1 MAEKISAVSNISY
14 DTTRVAP
21 VRGYTKEERSAII
34 EAVEKESE
42 KRMEELAEKR
52 AYLAKYPVP
61 KGASFTEVLNQK
73 LGIAPLTPAT
83 DDDEGYVLDIKQ

>member
-14 DTTRVAP
+14 DATRVAP
-21 VRGYTKEERSAII
+21 VRGYTKEERSALI
-34 EAVEKESE
+34 ESVEKESE

-61 KGASFTEVLNQK
+61 KGATFSEVLDQK
-73 LGIAPLTPAT
+73 LGKLPPASA

>member
-1 MAEKISAVSNISY
+1 MADRIEGIGGISY
-14 DTTRVAP
+14 NSTRVQP

-61 KGASFTEVLNQK
+61 KGVSFSEVLNQK
-73 LGIAPLTPAT
+73 LGKLPPASA

>member
-1 MAEKISAVSNISY
+1 MADRIERIANISY
-14 DTTRVAP
+14 DTSRVSP
-21 VRGYTKEERSAII
+21 VRGYTDKERAAKM

-42 KRMEELAEKR
+42 ERLEALAEKR

-61 KGASFTEVLNQK
+61 KGASFSEVLNQK
-73 LGIAPLTPAT
+73 LGKLPPASA

>member
-1 MAEKISAVSNISY
+1 MADRIEGIGGISY
-14 DTTRVAP
+14 NSTRVQP

>member
-1 MAEKISAVSNISY
+1 MADRIEGIGSISY
-14 DTTRVAP
+14 NSTRVQP

-61 KGASFTEVLNQK
+61 KGASFSEVLDQK
-73 LGIAPLTPAT
+73 LGKLPPASA